1 MFNANRSDIA
11 MGKGCH
17 SRDGRQMWD
26 IVVKKIGVGGGSRLP
41 EELA

>member
-11 MGKGCH
+11 MGKGRH

-26 IVVKKIGVGGGSRLP
+26 IVVKK
-41 EELA
+41 